1 MTNDTSSGFLQETW
15 TDKSDKRTMA
25 SYSASALITIG
36 LIHISQQHHLKTGRF
51 TKAQIRHTGESI
63 KAMMAFH
70 SCLKPDSP
78 VWATYQLYC
87 RILYLSF
94 YWIDANQNLNLSP
107 SHFGLRRLLQAL
119 QTYNCCLWDLISC
132 MFQAMLLT
140 SGQFSGQPVILWAK
154 SDYLHV

>member
-25 SYSASALITIG
+25 SYSASALITNG

-87 RILYLSF
+87 RILYLFF
-94 YWIDANQNLNLSP
+94 YWIDANQNLNLSLLILDYVVYFRP
-107 SHFGLRRLLQAL
+107 FRPTIAAFGTWSLACFRLCYSHLASSVDNQ
-119 QTYNCCLWDLISC
+119 
-132 MFQAMLLT
+132 
-140 SGQFSGQPVILWAK
+140 
-154 SDYLHV
+154 